1 LRKSKKG
8 NVMQFELTREY
19 IDQLKELIENENT
32 DAVKELMNELHPAD
46 IAEIM
51 EELSMD
57 QAKFIYLLL
66 EGEKASDVLVE
77 IPEADRKRFLK
88 VLPPEII
95 ASKFI
100 EYMDSD
106 DAADIVS
113 ELDEELKF
121 EVLNEIE
128 DLEQAGDI
136 VDLLEYEEDTA
147 GGIMAKELVKVNEN
161 WTVATCLKE
170 ISKQAE
176 EVDEIYYIYVVDNA
190 DKLKGV
196 LSLKKLIITN
206 TNTKISNI
214 YHSDV
219 KKVNTSVRQE
229 EVAEIMDKY
238 DLVAIPVVDEIGR
251 LKGRITFD
259 DVIDFVR
266 EEAEKDYQMV
276 SGISGD
282 VEPGDK
288 VFQVLKARFP
298 WLLIGMFGGILS
310 SLVLSSHEAAI
321 NKVTQMA
328 FFIPLIA
335 AMGGNVGVQSSSIV
349 VKSIAS
355 GVRDIASTSQ
365 KLLKE
370 IMVAIITAT
379 TFSLLI
385 FSYNFMRQGDSNL
398 TYLVSISLFMVILFA
413 SVFGTVIPLVLH
425 KFKIDPALATGP
437 FITTMNDISGLFIYF
452 TIARYIF
459 GVI

>member
-1 LRKSKKG
+1 
-8 NVMQFELTREY
+8 MQFEISREL
-19 IDQLKELIENENT
+19 IEQIKELIENNQADE
-32 DAVKELMNELHPAD
+32 VKALASNLHAAD

-51 EELSMD
+51 DELNMEE
-57 QAKFIYLLL
+57 AKFMYMQL
-66 EGEKASDVLVE
+66 EGEKASDVLIE
-77 IPEADRKRFLK
+77 IPENDRRRFLK
-88 VLPPEII
+88 ELPPEVI

-100 EYMDSD
+100 EFMDSD
-106 DAADIVS
+106 DAADIVAD
-113 ELDEELKF
+113 LDEEIKL
-121 EVLNEIE
+121 EVLKEIE
-128 DLEQAGDI
+128 DTEQAGDI
-136 VDLLEYEEDTA
+136 VDLLEYEEDSA

-161 WTVATCLKE
+161 WTVSTCLKE

-176 EVDEIYYIYVVDNA
+176 DVDEIYYIYVVD
-190 DKLKGV
+190 DLEKLKGV
-196 LSLKKLIITN
+196 LSLKSLITNN
-206 TNTKISNI
+206 TNTKISNL
-214 YHSDV
+214 YNSDV
-219 KKVNTSVRQE
+219 RKVNTSVRQE

-259 DVIDFVR
+259 DVIDIVR
-266 EEAEKDYQMV
+266 EEADKDYSMV

-288 VFQVLKARFP
+288 VFQMLRARFP

-310 SLVLSSHEAAI
+310 ALVLSRHEAAI
-321 NKVTQMA
+321 SKITQMA

-355 GVRDIASTSQ
+355 GVRDLATTSQ
-365 KLLKE
+365 KIIKE
-370 IMVAIITAT
+370 VLVALITAI

-385 FSYNFMRQGDSNL
+385 FGYNFLQEGNNNI

-413 SVFGTVIPLVLH
+413 SFFGTVIPLLLH

-437 FITTMNDISGLFIYF
+437 FITTLNDICGLFIYF
-452 TIARYIF
+452 AIARHLF

>member
-1 LRKSKKG
+1 
-8 NVMQFELTREY
+8 MQFEISREF
-19 IDQLKELIENENT
+19 IEQIKELIEDNLEKE
-32 DAVKELMNELHPAD
+32 VKDLIEDLHPAD

-51 EELSMD
+51 EELTMD
-57 QAKFIYLLL
+57 EAKFIYMLL
-66 EGEKASDVLVE
+66 EGEKASDVIVE
-77 IPEADRKRFLK
+77 IPENDRRRFLN

-100 EYMDSD
+100 EFMDSD
-106 DAADIVS
+106 DAADIVAD
-113 ELDEELKF
+113 LDEELKL
-121 EVLNEIE
+121 EVLKEIE
-128 DLEQAGDI
+128 DIEQAGDI

-176 EVDEIYYIYVVDNA
+176 EVDEIYYIYVVD
-190 DKLKGV
+190 DTEKLKGV
-196 LSLKKLIITN
+196 LSLKKLITTN

-214 YHSDV
+214 FNHDV
-219 KKVNTSVRQE
+219 RKVNTDIRQE

-238 DLVAIPVVDEIGR
+238 DLVAIPVVDDIGR

-282 VEPGDK
+282 VDSGDK

-310 SLVLSSHEAAI
+310 SLVLSRHEATI
-321 NKVTQMA
+321 NRVTQMA

-355 GVRDIASTSQ
+355 GVRDIATTSQ
-365 KLLKE
+365 KLVKE
-370 IMVAIITAT
+370 ILVAVITAT
-379 TFSLLI
+379 SFSLLI
-385 FSYNFMRQGDSNL
+385 FGYNFFRQGESNI
-398 TYLVSISLFMVILFA
+398 TYLVSISLFAVILFA
-413 SVFGTVIPLVLH
+413 SLFGTVIPLLLH

-437 FITTMNDISGLFIYF
+437 FITTLNDISGLFIYF
-452 TIARYIF
+452 TIAKYVF

>member
-1 LRKSKKG
+1 
-8 NVMQFELTREY
+8 MQLELTREY

-32 DAVKELMNELHPAD
+32 DAVKESMNELHPAD

-51 EELSMD
+51 EDLSMEE
-57 QAKFIYLLL
+57 AKFIYLLL

-77 IPEADRKRFLK
+77 IPESDRKRFLK

-100 EYMDSD
+100 EHMDSD
-106 DAADIVS
+106 DAADVVS
-113 ELDEELKF
+113 ELDEELKY

-128 DLEQAGDI
+128 DLDQAGDI

-161 WTVATCLKE
+161 WTVSTCLKE

-176 EVDEIYYIYVVDNA
+176 EVDEIYYIYVVDDS

-214 YHSDV
+214 YNAEV

-282 VEPGDK
+282 VEPGDR
-288 VFQVLKARFP
+288 VIQVLKARFP

-310 SLVLSSHEAAI
+310 AILLSHHEAAI
-321 NKVTQMA
+321 NKITQMA

-335 AMGGNVGVQSSSIV
+335 AMAGNVGVQSSSIV

-355 GVRDIASTSQ
+355 GVRDLATTSQ
-365 KLLKE
+365 KLVKE
-370 IMVAIITAT
+370 ILIAVITAT

-385 FSYNFMRQGDSNL
+385 FFYNFFLEDDLSI
-398 TYLVSISLFMVILFA
+398 TYLVSISLFIVILFA
-413 SVFGTVIPLVLH
+413 SFFGTVIPLLLH

-437 FITTMNDISGLFIYF
+437 FITTMNDICGLFIYF
-452 TIARYIF
+452 TIARYLF